1 MISVLNSV
9 TKSLS
14 RAWPARQGAGSKKG
28 GARSGE
34 QELSYSGISLPASRF
49 LLLVSCFLLLLLPA
63 GCQKKQESAPPPTP
77 KVTVSQP
84 VRENVTDYLELN
96 GNTQAVNTVQLRARV
111 EGYLDSVYFKDGD
124 IVKKDQLLFLIQ
136 QNTYFAALQQADGN
150 VLNQKSLLEH
160 AKTEFA
166 RYTKLFEQKAAAD
179 TDVENW
185 RNQRDMAQAG
195 LISAEAQ
202 RDLAKLNLQYTWVV
216 APFAGRID
224 RRLVDPGN
232 LVGSGTSTVL
242 AELTQID
249 PLYVYFTI
257 SETAIPPDL
266 RDVRAAWQKSP
277 KPAAK
282 AEKFPVFLS
291 LTNEAG
297 FPHEGYLDFTA
308 STIAT
313 STGTLLVRGVFPN
326 PDGRMRPGE
335 YAKVR
340 LPVGKEK
347 SAILVPQSAV
357 GYDQLG
363 NYVLIVNENDK
374 VERRNVKT
382 GAQKDHSYVI
392 EEGLTGD
399 EWVVTIGLLKAVPG
413 KPVIPERVKEQCP
426 VPSEQ

>member
-1 MISVLNSV
+1 MISVLNATRLLRKDLV
-9 TKSLS
+9 GCASLS
-14 RAWPARQGAGSKKG
+14 PPYGLLRKILVGCAS
-28 GARSGE
+28 
-34 QELSYSGISLPASRF
+34 LSPPCGPASRF
-49 LLLVSCFLLLLLPA
+49 LLPISCFLLLLFPA
-63 GCQKKQESAPPPTP
+63 GCTQKQESAPAPPP

-111 EGYLDSVYFKDGD
+111 EGYLDAVYFRDGD
-124 IVKKDQLLFLIQ
+124 VVKKDQLLFLIQ
-136 QNTYFAALQQADGN
+136 QNTYFAMLQQAEGN
-150 VLNQKSLLEH
+150 VLNQKSLLDH

-166 RYTKLFEQKAAAD
+166 RYTKLYEQKAAAD

-185 RNQRDMAQAG
+185 RNQRDTAQAG
-195 LISAEAQ
+195 LLSAEAQ
-202 RDLAKLNLQYTWVV
+202 RDLAKLNLGYTWVV
-216 APFAGRID
+216 APFTGRMD

-257 SETAIPPDL
+257 AETAIPPYL
-266 RDVRAAWQKSP
+266 RDVRAAWQNSSKS
-277 KPAAK
+277 AAK

-291 LTNEAG
+291 LTNEVG
-297 FPHEGYLDFTA
+297 YPHEGYLDFTS
-308 STIAT
+308 STVNT

-326 PDGRMRPGE
+326 PEDRMRPGE

-363 NYVLIVNENDK
+363 NYVLIVNEKNT

-382 GAQKDHSYVI
+382 GAQKDHLYVI
-392 EEGLTGD
+392 EEGLNGD
-399 EWVVTIGLLKAVPG
+399 EWVVTIGLLKAIHG
-413 KPVIPERVKEQCP
+413 KLVTPQRAVN
-426 VPSEQ
+426 SE

>member
-1 MISVLNSV
+1 MISVLNSTRMSRKDLV
-9 TKSLS
+9 GCAQLSPPYRLSLVGC
-14 RAWPARQGAGSKKG
+14 AQ
-28 GARSGE
+28 
-34 QELSYSGISLPASRF
+34 LSPPYGPASRF
-49 LLLVSCFLLLLLPA
+49 LLLISCFLILLFPA
-63 GCQKKQESAPPPTP
+63 GCTQKQEPAPPPPP

-111 EGYLDSVYFKDGD
+111 EGYLDAVYFNDGD
-124 IVKKDQLLFLIQ
+124 VVKKDQLLFLIQ
-136 QNTYFAALQQADGN
+136 QNTYFAMLQQAEGN

-166 RYTKLFEQKAAAD
+166 RYTKLYEQKAAAD

-185 RNQRDMAQAG
+185 RNQRDTAQAG
-195 LISAEAQ
+195 LLSAEAQ
-202 RDLAKLNLQYTWVV
+202 RDLAKLNLVYTWVV
-216 APFAGRID
+216 APFAGRMD

-257 SETAIPPDL
+257 AETAIPPYL
-266 RDVRAAWQKSP
+266 RDVRAAWQNSSKS
-277 KPAAK
+277 AAK

-291 LTNEAG
+291 LSNEEG
-297 FPHEGYLDFTA
+297 YPHEGYLDFTA
-308 STIAT
+308 NTVTST
-313 STGTLLVRGVFPN
+313 TGTLLVRGVFPN
-326 PDGRMRPGE
+326 PDSRMRPGE

-340 LPVGKEK
+340 LPVGKER

-363 NYVLIVNENDK
+363 NYVMIVNEKNT

-392 EEGLTGD
+392 EEGLNGD
-399 EWVVTIGLLKAVPG
+399 EWVVTIGLLKAIPG
-413 KPVIPERVKEQCP
+413 KLVTPQRAVN
-426 VPSEQ
+426 SE